1 MLVVGRSSLGWSC
14 FIEWS
19 TYHSAVLAVEVHF
32 PLVAPGSGPGFDLH

>member
-1 MLVVGRSSLGWSC
+1 VLVVGQSRLGWSC